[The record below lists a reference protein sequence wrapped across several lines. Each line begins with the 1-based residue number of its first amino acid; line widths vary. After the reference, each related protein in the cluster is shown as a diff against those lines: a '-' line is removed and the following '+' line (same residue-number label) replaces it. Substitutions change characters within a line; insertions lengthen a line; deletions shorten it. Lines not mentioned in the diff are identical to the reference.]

1 LGAEP
6 WTPGRNL
13 LGEAQKAQAQKLA
26 AEGSRETPATAAS
39 GVGATSG
46 YARQCPPGER
56 VEPRID
62 ALGRARDACISAG
75 TAGPSVEPAAL
86 AASEAN
92 PLDAPLDID
101 SRAQGLLGRA
111 GAAQAPPPA
120 EPADTLQ
127 SELTHNFK
135 EAENARVQLAGEAAD
150 AGRERRA
157 AADQP
162 SQKMDLTERFSA
174 APLAGVSATRL
185 GNLSMIWAKGGG
197 VDCVLDGRID
207 TTLSGYVTCTIAD
220 DVYSADG
227 QTVLVPKGS
236 LGFVEYRS
244 VHQAGQHRFEAIVS
258 SIRTPDGITLQLDS
272 GAQGRLGETGAS
284 GYLDNQWGAR
294 LGAALVVA
302 VVGDLAQYEENKALA
317 QSTNGAV
324 VVQPENT
331 SQTLASMPQEI
342 LSSTLNIKPRIIKA
356 QGETIRVVAARDI
369 NFATVYRLVN
379 ASRE

>member
-1 LGAEP
+1 
-6 WTPGRNL
+6 
-13 LGEAQKAQAQKLA
+13 
-26 AEGSRETPATAAS
+26 
-39 GVGATSG
+39 
-46 YARQCPPGER
+46 
-56 VEPRID
+56 
-62 ALGRARDACISAG
+62 
-75 TAGPSVEPAAL
+75 
-86 AASEAN
+86 
-92 PLDAPLDID
+92 
-101 SRAQGLLGRA
+101 
-111 GAAQAPPPA
+111 
-120 EPADTLQ
+120 
-127 SELTHNFK
+127 
-135 EAENARVQLAGEAAD
+135 
-150 AGRERRA
+150 
-157 AADQP
+157 
-162 SQKMDLTERFSA
+162 MDLSERFSA

-185 GNLSMIWAKGGG
+185 GNLSMIWAKGSG
-197 VDCVLDGRID
+197 VDCALDGRID

-227 QTVLVPKGS
+227 LTVLVPKGS

-244 VHQAGQHRFEAIVS
+244 VQQPGQHRFEAIVS

-369 NFATVYRLVN
+369 NFATVYRLVDG
-379 ASRE
+379 SSE